1 MQEAKRKFPVLAVI
15 AVILAVLAVG
25 MLFLLLAPGPR
36 MHWALTMGE
45 KYLTQGN
52 YEQAVTMF
60 TRAIQV
66 DDRAEAAYLGR
77 AEAYT
82 QLGDNEA
89 AEADLTFIID
99 ELGTGDAEVYLTRAA
114 VYDALHQPE
123 KAQADRDAAQKMGAD
138 VTEPDTTPEPT
149 ATPKP
154 TKTVSLPTERTIYRD
169 GKLLNTQIFQYD
181 ADNNISYFS
190 DSLEGDSRHE
200 FTFDRKG
207 RVLTEST
214 PYWSTEYQYNFDS
227 NSNAISRS
235 ATSNNGVTTY
245 EYYTYD
251 DHGNVIQY
259 VNNNDEIGGFA
270 DTFTYEY
277 NDQNLITYKSARQGS
292 DYICDEYTYT
302 YEDDHYTV
310 DERMY
315 LQGDSHTVTTYSLD
329 GIPMQRIEYSS
340 DDSVQTC
347 VTTYNADGN
356 ILTQDFYDETGAPT
370 YTEVCSYDSCGRLTG
385 ATFTSF
391 STSVAV
397 DSDFTCEYT
406 FDTNGNVVSCT
417 KRDASGT
424 VLEKEK
430 YSVATVSASY
440 KLNKSNQ
447 DWDMWNLFGKASV
460 IEQISIV
467 PN

>member
-1 MQEAKRKFPVLAVI
+1 
-15 AVILAVLAVG
+15 
-25 MLFLLLAPGPR
+25 
-36 MHWALTMGE
+36 
-45 KYLTQGN
+45 
-52 YEQAVTMF
+52 
-60 TRAIQV
+60 
-66 DDRAEAAYLGR
+66 
-77 AEAYT
+77 
-82 QLGDNEA
+82 
-89 AEADLTFIID
+89 
-99 ELGTGDAEVYLTRAA
+99 
-114 VYDALHQPE
+114 
-123 KAQADRDAAQKMGAD
+123 
-138 VTEPDTTPEPT
+138 
-149 ATPKP
+149 
-154 TKTVSLPTERTIYRD
+154 
-169 GKLLNTQIFQYD
+169 
-181 ADNNISYFS
+181 
-190 DSLEGDSRHE
+190 
-200 FTFDRKG
+200 
-207 RVLTEST
+207 
-214 PYWSTEYQYNFDS
+214 
-227 NSNAISRS
+227 
-235 ATSNNGVTTY
+235 
-245 EYYTYD
+245 
-251 DHGNVIQY
+251 
-259 VNNNDEIGGFA
+259 
-270 DTFTYEY
+270 
-277 NDQNLITYKSARQGS
+277 
-292 DYICDEYTYT
+292 
-302 YEDDHYTV
+302 
-310 DERMY
+310 MY

-406 FDTNGNVVSCT
+406 YDTNGNVVSCT